1 MIQEIAYSG
10 LSATPADYNAPD
22 GDLALAIN
30 LIPEDGA
37 LRPVGS
43 PRTKMILPS
52 GNTVAFIHHTAAFTH
67 YILYNEKSHI
77 MSFVDGGSVAENG
90 SPDVTPLGG
99 ATHSYLA
106 GVTHFNAIGN
116 TLIAFAAE
124 GMHYFLWKDSEY
136 IYLGDHI
143 PEVDISFGLIGH
155 PRLFSMSDDSKKTFN
170 IDFDAIGSDALNN
183 EFTETNK
190 TRITEQVM
198 AKVNKFI
205 REQTVD
211 KGRFCFP
218 FFVRYALRLFDG
230 SLINHSAPILMN
242 PSTTGCPVVFWKH
255 IRGKSSYTT
264 AELDIMLVASSL
276 DYKIL
281 NTGEAYNLEKW
292 SDIVTGIEVFVSKP
306 IYTFDQNGKCSSWVD
321 TDNFD
326 TKFIGRLFATNK
338 NETVNAVAED
348 KVLGNFTSK
357 SFLDFYTEWKYSQ
370 IYSMYFSADRS
381 YPAKTLHLP
390 EFTDAKVAETVAN
403 TSVFYKLRTLEPLDA
418 YAARDHRTEI
428 VIEDDYLQSLL
439 AREVMTD
446 DYLSHD
452 TLSAESSYA
461 FNSRLNLSGINRKPF
476 RGFFG
481 QSMFAWCQGA
491 VSFVP
496 DGTTL
501 TVEPQMATGAPMS
514 VTVYIKDNGR
524 EYAVSA
530 NDHNAGNISRFN
542 SFQMTSGGQSV
553 LSQRSWGCYLFYP
566 NVKAHKM
573 LVSTGATETYLVEL
587 RPHEFLNGAYA
598 LLDYEQIRQV
608 NYSSD
613 DLPQITYDPS
623 QTFRNTHISEPN
635 KIYTSEV
642 NNPFYFPLQ
651 GINTVGSGRVL
662 GICSAAK
669 ALSQGQFGQFPLYA
683 FTDEGVWAMQVA
695 ADGTYSARQPITRD
709 VCINPAGIT
718 QIDSSVL
725 FPTDRGIMQ
734 ISGSETRCLTD
745 TVKTD
750 TPFDLLSLP
759 HMKSLHDSMGHP
771 AVDSPDQ
778 LCVATLPFTEFLKS
792 CRMVYDYL
800 HQRVVV
806 YNPDVRYAY
815 VLSLKSGQW
824 GMIYSNIVDNVN
836 SYPDALAV
844 DSNGYLVDFT
854 LSPVNTGMSLAVT
867 RPLKIGM
874 PDVLKTVDTV
884 IQRGQFAR
892 GHVQTVLYGSR
903 DLVSW
908 YLVWS
913 STDHFLRGFHGT
925 PYKYFRI
932 ALLCRLR
939 PGEGITGATVRFTPR
954 FTNQPR

>member
-43 PRTKMILPS
+43 PHVLFRIPVGWHIIYRHKSLSYTNFIIV
-52 GNTVAFIHHTAAFTH
+52 NANNEVAWIGERDLTPHP
-67 YILYNEKSHI
+67 IISLDQNVVI
-77 MSFVDGGSVAENG
+77 RSVCA
-90 SPDVTPLGG
+90 V
-99 ATHSYLA
+99 
-106 GVTHFNAIGN
+106 GN
-116 TLIAFAAE
+116 TLVLVLDDSVQYA
-124 GMHYFLWKDSEY
+124 LWKDGSY
-136 IYLGDHI
+136 ISLGDRPPFVSI
-143 PEVDISFGLIGH
+143 DFGLESLS
-155 PRLFSMSDDSKKTFN
+155 RR
-170 IDFDAIGSDALNN
+170 GSD
-183 EFTETNK
+183 EFTQREEWTVPLEVIPFTGNEHPGATTSNRK
-190 TRITEQVM
+190 MGATATQLKELTDMVYGQLL
-198 AKVNKFI
+198 ALAAEKVNANGLFWQPFFI
-205 REQTVD
+205 R
-211 KGRFCFP
+211 
-218 FFVRYALRLFDG
+218 YAFRMFDG
-230 SLINHSAPILMN
+230 SHNWASPPILMLPDVN
-242 PSTTGCPVVFWKH
+242 VPVVTVTDKEDAGETGFRKVVSTCH
-255 IRGKSSYTT
+255 INAMQLNARIIDDG
-264 AELDIMLVASSL
+264 LDALAQWEDVIAGIDVFAS
-276 DYKIL
+276 
-281 NTGEAYNLEKW
+281 A
-292 SDIVTGIEVFVSKP
+292 P
-306 IYTFDQNGKCSSWVD
+306 IYTFDQS
-321 TDNFD
+321 
-326 TKFIGRLFATNK
+326 K
-338 NETVNAVAED
+338 NIQAP
-348 KVLGNFTSK
+348 G
-357 SFLDFYTEWKYSQ
+357 FLS
-370 IYSMYFSADRS
+370 
-381 YPAKTLHLP
+381 
-390 EFTDAKVAETVAN
+390 
-403 TSVFYKLRTLEPLDA
+403 LRTLYGLGA
-418 YAARDHRTEI
+418 HRTLPSDGDYDRGRPVDVASRASSSTSEFFVGHYAENGTGEYIDHTVTDVASNSYAWYIPANETFNDKIKSTSLFYRIAEI
-428 VIEDDYLQSLL
+428 DFKDIKGAATLAKLKLSTAALTNITSLPTLKDDYKSH
-439 AREVMTD
+439 ARTRFNG
-446 DYLSHD
+446 
-452 TLSAESSYA
+452 SYA
-461 FNSRLNLSGINRKPF
+461 YNSRLHLFGDVEYPPEPF
-476 RGFFG
+476 PIRA
-481 QSMFAWCQGA
+481 SMAYGNA
-491 VSFVP
+491 
-496 DGTTL
+496 GTNP
-501 TVEPQMATGAPMS
+501 VA
-514 VTVYIKDNGR
+514 VTVTVWSRHDGYRCKAVRNCMLASDMLPSPQQNLPRYI
-524 EYAVSA
+524 
-530 NDHNAGNISRFN
+530 
-542 SFQMTSGGQSV
+542 
-553 LSQRSWGCYLFYP
+553 FYP
-566 NVKAHKM
+566 DASAYKM
-573 LVSTGATETYLVEL
+573 KIEAAGMNAVILEL
-587 RPHEFLNGAYA
+587 KPHDFLNGAYYYGGLYPGA
-598 LLDYEQIRQV
+598 IVSNATDEDSRDIRDSYPV
-608 NYSSD
+608 S
-613 DLPQITYDPS
+613 
-623 QTFRNTHISEPN
+623 N

-734 ISGSETRCLTD
+734 ISGSETQCLTD

-759 HMKSLHDSMGHP
+759 HMQSLHDAMGHP

-844 DSNGYLVDFT
+844 DSNGYLVDFS

-892 GHVQTVLYGSR
+892 GHVQTILYGSR

-939 PGEGITGATVRFTPR
+939 PGEGVTGATVRFTPR